1 MNRKEIRCEIDKLA
15 ELVEGWGTSGPIPV
29 LERDLAM
36 EKLLRLYEAIR
47 FCSVDAAAEE
57 SHAAMA
63 PAAVANLAETVDE
76 PTVAQTAAEVS
87 EAVVA
92 GELPDLDELLE
103 FGPQTAGGTET
114 EVETEAD
121 AECDA
126 ESVAAPESE
135 SAVETDPV
143 AVVPEP
149 ESVAEANPVAAS
161 EPEPAAEPVAVP
173 EPESIA
179 APESV
184 ATPDVES
191 AATPES
197 KNLQT
202 DQTLFGVDDEILRHR
217 RKQRVIMSLYDAPD
231 SDPMP
236 RREPFAELPA
246 EDRFTNHTAAE
257 PVVSPR
263 PSERSAA
270 EGEAET
276 KTETLSSFET
286 HSVEAPAARIAPVA
300 SATPG
305 AVLGDVINHD
315 VQTLADTIAP
325 PRDAASE
332 LRRQEPVD
340 DLRRAVGINDKF
352 LMIRDLFDGDRP
364 AYDQAIAAL
373 NACESLDDCMIY
385 IAENYAWNPDSDG
398 ARLLM
403 GLLERKFS

>member
-15 ELVEGWGTSGPIPV
+15 KLVEGWETSGPIPA

-149 ESVAEANPVAAS
+149 ESVAEAEPAAAS

-263 PSERSAA
+263 SSERSAA
-270 EGEAET
+270 EGEAEAAAP
-276 KTETLSSFET
+276 KPFEP
-286 HSVEAPAARIAPVA
+286 HSVESPATSVA

>member
-135 SAVETDPV
+135 SAVETAPV

-149 ESVAEANPVAAS
+149 ESVAEAEPAAAS

-197 KNLQT
+197 KNPQT

-263 PSERSAA
+263 SSERSAA

-286 HSVEAPAARIAPVA
+286 HSVEAPAARVAPVA

-325 PRDAASE
+325 PRDTASE

>member
-1 MNRKEIRCEIDKLA
+1 MNRKEFRCEIDKLA

-92 GELPDLDELLE
+92 RELPDLDELLE

-161 EPEPAAEPVAVP
+161 EREPAAEPVAVP

>member
-57 SHAAMA
+57 TPAAMA

-135 SAVETDPV
+135 SAVETAPV

-149 ESVAEANPVAAS
+149 ESVAEAEPAAAS